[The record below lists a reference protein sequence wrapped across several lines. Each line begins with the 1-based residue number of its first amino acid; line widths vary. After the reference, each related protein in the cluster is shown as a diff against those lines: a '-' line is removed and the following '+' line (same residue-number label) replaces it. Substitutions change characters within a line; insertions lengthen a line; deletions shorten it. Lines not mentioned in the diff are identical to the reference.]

1 MENINEVNKMEV
13 LKGAVIG
20 FAVGVIWELMIITPL
35 MSDWTLRSI
44 IVALSVAGL
53 GCSVAGGIFAIGKK
67 NRTDKSASKAD
78 VSILEG

>member
-1 MENINEVNKMEV
+1 MNNTKKVNKMEI

-35 MSDWTLRSI
+35 MSDWSLRSI
-44 IVALSVAGL
+44 IVAMSVAGL

-67 NRTDKSASKAD
+67 NGTDKSTDKAK